1 MSYVKEVFEM
11 LGVKPNEAFKVED
24 IGLEGAPCHISE
36 YTYSINKYLTVN
48 IAVCL
53 FLSVLTNGTVGWIR
67 TNVCAWAELCVCCQ
81 RSCTPRMI
89 VSKRHRATTAPL
101 PYMKIERRSR
111 GWDSNPRPRA
121 WHAKS
126 AKLLCEI
133 LYRSHWLMYTR
144 SNRLSYP
151 GIFRFIFI
159 GHGRFPHTS
168 DVLRSSATA
177 SASTR
182 F

>member
-1 MSYVKEVFEM
+1 M
-11 LGVKPNEAFKVED
+11 
-24 IGLEGAPCHISE
+24 
-36 YTYSINKYLTVN
+36 
-48 IAVCL
+48 CL
-53 FLSVLTNGTVGWIR
+53 FLSVLTNRTVGWIR

-101 PYMKIERRSR
+101 PYMQIERRSR

-126 AKLLCEI
+126 VKLRCEI
-133 LYRSHWLMYTR
+133 LYRSHWLIYTR

-168 DVLRSSATA
+168 KDRNGSAT
-177 SASTR
+177 TR
-182 F
+182 VKACYSLTHM